1 MANYKNEDIYECI
14 VIGAG
19 AAGLFYVASDKPKS
33 ERAKTVILE
42 KTNRPGQKLLM
53 SGNGMCNI
61 THGGSIKDFISK
73 YGEHGTAIRR
83 CLFKN
88 NNIALAKMIE
98 SLGVPVS
105 EREDGKIFP
114 TSLKAAD
121 VRDALLNAARNNGW
135 KIRCNA
141 EVSKL
146 ELPELNRLIKVT
158 LTDGT
163 VLKTRKLVIATGG
176 ASYPSTG
183 SDGSFFSILSRDLGM
198 KIIKPR
204 PALAP
209 VYVQDYNF
217 GHLSGISLEEVEVH
231 CTNTSV
237 KSEIRNT
244 NTSNNNLTKKKLTH
258 RSHGPMLFTHRG
270 FSGPAMLHISQY
282 VHPGSIL
289 RINYLPSMNHEQVY
303 DILRQDHQGNNK
315 KIVNYLS
322 ARFNLPKAFV
332 TALLSELLD
341 SNNNQRTKNTNKKA
355 PSSVAINSS
364 VAADNSKSKMNQLSN
379 KDLRAIAELITNH
392 SFSVSGTGGWNDAM
406 VTAGGVSLD
415 QIDVKTMSVRLSSVN
430 DPDLKNPT
438 AKYPDNSLN
447 QQTDYPGISYDA
459 QKDYPDTAY
468 DAQMDYPGISYDI
481 RVIGEALDVNGDTGG
496 YNLQFAYSSA
506 MAALTEL

>member
-1 MANYKNEDIYECI
+1 
-14 VIGAG
+14 
-19 AAGLFYVASDKPKS
+19 
-33 ERAKTVILE
+33 
-42 KTNRPGQKLLM
+42 
-53 SGNGMCNI
+53 
-61 THGGSIKDFISK
+61 
-73 YGEHGTAIRR
+73 
-83 CLFKN
+83 
-88 NNIALAKMIE
+88 
-98 SLGVPVS
+98 
-105 EREDGKIFP
+105 
-114 TSLKAAD
+114 
-121 VRDALLNAARNNGW
+121 
-135 KIRCNA
+135 
-141 EVSKL
+141 
-146 ELPELNRLIKVT
+146 
-158 LTDGT
+158 
-163 VLKTRKLVIATGG
+163 
-176 ASYPSTG
+176 
-183 SDGSFFSILSRDLGM
+183 
-198 KIIKPR
+198 
-204 PALAP
+204 
-209 VYVQDYNF
+209 
-217 GHLSGISLEEVEVH
+217 
-231 CTNTSV
+231 
-237 KSEIRNT
+237 
-244 NTSNNNLTKKKLTH
+244 
-258 RSHGPMLFTHRG
+258 MLFTHRG